1 MTIKSILSF
10 NGWMIF
16 MYKNIFKGSVSLC
29 VVADAFTFGIA
40 NYFTPLHIALVQ
52 IDQMIMDE
60 YMDDHV

>member
-1 MTIKSILSF
+1 
-10 NGWMIF
+10 